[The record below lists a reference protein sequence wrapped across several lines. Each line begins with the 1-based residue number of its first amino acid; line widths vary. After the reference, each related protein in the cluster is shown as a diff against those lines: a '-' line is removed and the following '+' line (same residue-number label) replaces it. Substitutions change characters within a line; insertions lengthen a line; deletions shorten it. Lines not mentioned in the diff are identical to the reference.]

1 MVSAVKYKRGGRWGR
16 GGGKRALFP
25 LPIVP
30 YAISFSLSPRHKQ
43 DYTEERGPRVQFL
56 QFFGCIVLVLM
67 CLMVV
72 LTINQET
79 SAIEWKVSE
88 HTEIDGPTDAFGQL
102 EFTGAGQAS
111 RAKVSLDLIPC
122 LSR

>member
-1 MVSAVKYKRGGRWGR
+1 MGGRD
-16 GGGKRALFP
+16 LSFP
-25 LPIVP
+25 FPSSLTRFL
-30 YAISFSLSPRHKQ
+30 FSLSPVSPRRKQ
-43 DYTEERGPRVQFL
+43 DYTEERGPRVQSL

-67 CLMVV
+67 CFMVV
-72 LTINQET
+72 VTINQET

-88 HTEIDGPTDAFGQL
+88 HTEIDGPTDAFGEL

>member
-1 MVSAVKYKRGGRWGR
+1 MICFMG
-16 GGGKRALFP
+16 
-25 LPIVP
+25 
-30 YAISFSLSPRHKQ
+30 
-43 DYTEERGPRVQFL
+43 
-56 QFFGCIVLVLM
+56 
-67 CLMVV
+67 V

-79 SAIEWKVSE
+79 IAVEWKVSE
-88 HTEIDGPTDAFGQL
+88 HTETDGPTDAFGEL